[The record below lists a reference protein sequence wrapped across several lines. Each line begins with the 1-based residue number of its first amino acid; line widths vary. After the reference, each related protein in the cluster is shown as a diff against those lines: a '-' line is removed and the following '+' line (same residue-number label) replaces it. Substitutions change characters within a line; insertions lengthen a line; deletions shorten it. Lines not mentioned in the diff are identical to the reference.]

1 MSIRIIVAGRHRILS
16 ESLAIALSQV
26 QDIEAT
32 HLRDWATAEWILEES
47 PDVLLV
53 DLADAQ
59 EELQG
64 LVEAVTREGQKV
76 LAFGF
81 GFRNTVDAS
90 VEWASPETS
99 LAGLVQMIRSSV
111 AQGGKGRPQ

>member
-1 MSIRIIVAGRHRILS
+1 MSIRIIVAGRYQMLC
-16 ESLAIALSQV
+16 ESLAIALNQV
-26 QDIEAT
+26 QDFQAT
-32 HLRDWATAEWILEES
+32 HLREWATAEWILGKS

-53 DLADAQ
+53 DLANAH
-59 EELQG
+59 EELPG
-64 LVEAVTREGQKV
+64 LIEEVTRGGQKV

-81 GFRNTVDAS
+81 GYRNAVDAS

-99 LAGLVQMIRSSV
+99 LAGLVQMIRSRV